1 MKRILSILF
10 VLPVILLAQESSVTV
25 TSASNFSI
33 SPPLKDILEPVY
45 PTVKPKVVK
54 NKMRRHKHVNENA
67 LPHGNDPIWQKEAG
81 QRVNRAPDV
90 NFNGVSS
97 NWAFPPD
104 PSGAVGPNHYVQ
116 MTNSGYRVYDK
127 EGNPLISASSLA
139 SLWPGSDDEGDPI
152 VMYDKYADRWFLSQ
166 FQSNPNSI
174 LVAIS
179 MTPDPLGQYYT
190 YEFDWNNFPDYPKYS
205 IWHDGYYMT
214 ANVWGQNVAAF
225 ERDKMLAGDPSAQ
238 VVQLDIPGM
247 SSAGFNSPLPVD
259 ADGELPPAG
268 TPMSIFYFQD
278 DSWGGVANDAI
289 KIWEMNVDWD
299 NPNASTISVDQTINV
314 TPFDSEFT
322 ASWDDIEQP
331 GTNQNL
337 DAVPGALMFRAQYR
351 KWDDYNT
358 VVINHTVDV
367 NGTNQG
373 GVRWYELRENAGTW
387 SVYQEG
393 TFSPDN
399 ESRFMGSISM
409 DYQGNIGLAY
419 CVSSNDVYP
428 SIWYTGRLAADPL
441 GQMTLAEEV
450 IIDGTGVQEGVNR
463 YGDYSHMCLDPE
475 DDATFWFTGE
485 YVSSNGS
492 KTRIASFKIAND
504 LSADIGPTDLT
515 APVDGVLSDNEI
527 VVINITNFGVDDQSN
542 FPVQYRVDGGAWV
555 TENFTGTV
563 ASGLTES
570 YTFTTP
576 ADLSAPGNHV
586 FEVKTGLPIDMAT
599 ANDVYSE
606 NVLHQ
611 NAYDVGAIS
620 IDGPNSAL
628 NMSDQEYI
636 QVTIE
641 NFGVLPM
648 GNFPISYTVNG
659 GAAVTENVVSTIAPG
674 GTLAFTFATPADMS
688 SPGFYNVNVYTAFS
702 DDYDNSN
709 NAYSEQIE
717 HEQCLPE
724 GNCVFGDGFVN
735 VKINTIDNES
745 DCGLNG
751 YSDFTSISTDLDAGS
766 EYNLEVVSSSD
777 LQFLS
782 VWIDWDDDLFYTP
795 EELLVANFEFNLEG
809 MVPVYI
815 PLNAPAGEHILRV
828 KTCYDQDSD
837 EACVDCVYGETEDYT
852 VNIKSTSSVQEI
864 DVDNIW
870 VNTKGNS
877 LEIHVEGLEEMVAF
891 VLYNTVGQKIY
902 ESVLEPSGSQV
913 FSVDMKH
920 YARGYYMIKLQGAKS
935 HKLQRVIY

>member
-1 MKRILSILF
+1 MKRILSIFLL
-10 VLPVILLAQESSVTV
+10 LPFFLSAQESNVTA
-25 TSASNFSI
+25 TTASNFSI

-54 NKMRRHKHVNENA
+54 NKMRRHKHVNKDA
-67 LPHGNDPIWQKEAG
+67 LPYGNDVIWQKEAG

-90 NFNGVSS
+90 NFDGVNSS
-97 NWAFPPD
+97 AFPPD

-127 EGNPLISASSLA
+127 TGTPLISTSSLA
-139 SLWPGSDDEGDPI
+139 SLWPGSSNEGDPI

-166 FQSNPNSI
+166 FQSSPNSI

-190 YEFDWNNFPDYPKYS
+190 YEFDWNGFPDYPKYS

-214 ANVWGQNVAAF
+214 ANVWNQNVAAF
-225 ERDKMLAGDPSAQ
+225 ERDKMIAGDASAQ
-238 VVQLDIPGM
+238 VVQMDIPGM
-247 SSAGFNSPLPVD
+247 ATGGFNSPLPAD

-268 TPMSIFYFQD
+268 TPMNIFYFQD
-278 DSWGGVANDAI
+278 DSWGGVGADAI
-289 KIWEMNVDWD
+289 KIWEMNVNWD
-299 NPNASTISVDQTINV
+299 NPNSSTISVAQTLNV

-331 GTNQNL
+331 GTSQNI
-337 DAVPGALMFRAQYR
+337 DAVPGALMYRVQYR

-358 VVINHTVDV
+358 VVMNHTVDV
-367 NGTNQG
+367 NGANQG
-373 GVRWYELRENAGTW
+373 GVRWYELRENAGAW

-393 TFSPDN
+393 TYSPDG

-441 GQMTLAEEV
+441 GTMTLAEEV
-450 IIDGTGVQEGVNR
+450 IIDGTGSQSGVNR
-463 YGDYSHMCLDPE
+463 YGDYSHMCVDPD

-485 YVSSNGS
+485 YMGTSSS
-492 KTRIASFKIAND
+492 RTRIASFKIAND
-504 LSADIGPTDLT
+504 LSADVGPTDVT
-515 APVDGVLSDNEI
+515 APVDGVLTAAET
-527 VVINITNFGVDDQSN
+527 VVINITNFGVMDQSA
-542 FPVQYRVDGGAWV
+542 FPVEYRVDGGAWV
-555 TENFTGTV
+555 TENFVGTV
-563 ASGLTES
+563 VSGTTES
-570 YTFTTP
+570 HTFATP
-576 ADLSAPGNHV
+576 ADLSAPGNHTI
-586 FEVKTGLPIDMAT
+586 EIRTGLTIDMAT

-628 NMSDQEYI
+628 NMSDAEYI

-641 NFGVLPM
+641 SFGVLPV

-659 GAAVTENVVSTIAPG
+659 GAPVTETVVSTIAPG
-674 GTLAFTFATPADMS
+674 ASLPFTFSTPADMS
-688 SPGFYNVNVYTAFS
+688 APGFYTINVYTGLLT
-702 DDYDNSN
+702 DYDNGN
-709 NAYSEQIE
+709 NDYSEQIE

-724 GNCVFGDGFVN
+724 GNCTFGDGFVN
-735 VKINTIDNES
+735 VTLNTIDNDS

-751 YSDFTSISTDLDAGS
+751 YSDFTSMETDLDAGS
-766 EYNLEVVSSSD
+766 EYNLEVSSTSD
-777 LQFLS
+777 LQYLS
-782 VWIDWDDDLFYTP
+782 VWVDWNDDLFYTP
-795 EELLVANFEFNLEG
+795 SELLVTNFEFGYTG

-815 PLNAPAGEHILRV
+815 PINAPAGEHIFRV
-828 KTCYDQDSD
+828 KSCYDQESD
-837 EACVDCVYGETEDYT
+837 EACLDCVYGETEDYT
-852 VNIKSTSSVQEI
+852 INVKSTTGIE
-864 DVDNIW
+864 DVNVENVW
-870 VNTKGNS
+870 VSTNGNT
-877 LEIHVEGLEEMVAF
+877 LAIHVEGLNESVEM
-891 VLYNTVGQKIY
+891 VLYNTVGQKVF
-902 ESVLEPSGSQV
+902 ESALEPAETAIY
-913 FSVDMKH
+913 SVDMKH
-920 YARGYYMIKLQGAKS
+920 YARGYYMIKLQGKTAHS
-935 HKLQRVIY
+935 LQRVVY